1 MEKSRRNKKIVLIVL
16 LLIVVGLSIG
26 FAAFTATLKI
36 QSSASVMG
44 DQNTFKVVFSESDS
58 EVTGSKTNV
67 SGVASA
73 GTFNGT
79 ELSGL
84 TATFT
89 QPGQTATW
97 EVYAFN
103 AGQFDA
109 FLKSVTFEN
118 AAGST
123 ATIKGV
129 AGEGTTQTY
138 VDEAI
143 KGMSIQVDVRG
154 EAYTTTRTG
163 ITNHK
168 LTQST
173 GEKITVTLSYDSTA
187 AIADGDFTVN
197 IGDILLGYE
206 SVD

>member
-36 QSSASVMG
+36 QSSASVIG
-44 DQNTFKVVFSESDS
+44 DKNTFKVVFSESAS
-58 EVTGSKTNV
+58 EVTGSQTAV

-79 ELSGL
+79 ELTGL

-118 AAGST
+118 ATGATS
-123 ATIKGV
+123 TIKGV
-129 AGEGTTQTY
+129 AGDGTTQSY
-138 VDEAI
+138 VDEAV
-143 KGMSIQVDVRG
+143 KGMSIKVDVRG
-154 EAYTTTRTG
+154 ETYTATKTG

-168 LTQST
+168 LTQAD